1 MFKTFNSDDLKKALG
16 AFSTGVAVV
25 TTRSAEGEPIGITVN
40 SFNSVS
46 LDPPLVLFS
55 LARKA
60 FSLPSFIHHRH
71 FAVHVLQKN
80 QKHLSQRFAMPGG
93 DKWTGLSYETT
104 ETDCPLL
111 PGCASVFDCRL
122 DQEVIGGDHL
132 VLMGRVL
139 ALYNSDDAD
148 PLVYHQGRYGDF
160 DPH

>member
-1 MFKTFNSDDLKKALG
+1 MLKRFSSEDLKKALG

-25 TTRSAEGEPIGITVN
+25 TTRSPEGLPIGLTVN

-71 FAVHVLQKN
+71 FAVHVLQKK
-80 QKHLSQRFAMPGG
+80 QKHLSQHFAAPGG
-93 DKWTGLSYETT
+93 DKWATISYG
-104 ETDCPLL
+104 ETDSGCPLL

-122 DQEVIGGDHL
+122 DQEMIGGDHL
-132 VLMGRVL
+132 VLIGRVQ
-139 ALYNSDDAD
+139 ALYSSDEVD

-160 DPH
+160 EAH